1 MTGTHN
7 CLSINNVKFKG
18 MSNSLQILNPQ
29 NVLLRGFSITSVN
42 GRIIKNPDQVNKDD
56 IIDTQLYEGTLK
68 SRVIKKNG
76 KMG

>member
-1 MTGTHN
+1 
-7 CLSINNVKFKG
+7 